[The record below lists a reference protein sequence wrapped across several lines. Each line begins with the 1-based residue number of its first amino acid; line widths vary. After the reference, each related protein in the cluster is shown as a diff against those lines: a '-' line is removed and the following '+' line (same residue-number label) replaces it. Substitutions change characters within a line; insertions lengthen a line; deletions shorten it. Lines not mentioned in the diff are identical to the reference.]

1 MGKIVRGAHMVEKAY
16 AVGIP
21 EERPL
26 PEAAEEHRELGL
38 EGVEDGE
45 DDRLGSDAPEARVE
59 VIDWDALRAEAS
71 AALERAK
78 GSAREILEGAF
89 RTASALLEQARG
101 ERDAIAEA
109 ARSEGREAGR
119 EEGIARVDAEINELL
134 TLLHGLIE
142 AVREDRDRFL
152 RSAEPELVRL
162 ALGAAERVV
171 HHEIAQ
177 YDQFV
182 VETVRA
188 ALARAVGRNDIT
200 IRVNPDDMEVMRAYR
215 ERLLAAGDFEHLR
228 LIEDQRVDRGGAM
241 LESDS
246 GTIDAKI
253 TTQIREVRGALVPAD
268 DMPEITATAI

>member
-1 MGKIVRGAHMVEKAY
+1 MGKIVRGARMVEKAY
-16 AVGIP
+16 AVGMP
-21 EERPL
+21 EERIV
-26 PEAAEEHRELGL
+26 PEAPELHGELGS
-38 EGVEDGE
+38 EGLEDGE
-45 DDRLGSDAPEARVE
+45 EDRFPSEPLEARIE
-59 VIDWDALRAEAS
+59 VIDWEALRAEAS
-71 AALERAK
+71 VALERAK

-89 RTASALLEQARG
+89 RTASSLLEQARG
-101 ERDAIAEA
+101 EREAIVEA
-109 ARSEGREAGR
+109 ARSEGHEAGR
-119 EEGIARVDAEINELL
+119 QEGIARVDSEINELL
-134 TLLHGLIE
+134 TLLHSLIE

-162 ALGAAERVV
+162 ALGASERIV

-177 YDQFV
+177 NDQFV

-188 ALARAVGRNDIT
+188 ALTRALGRNDIT
-200 IRVNPDDMEVMRAYR
+200 IRVNPEDMEVMRAYR

-253 TTQIREVRGALVPAD
+253 TTQLREVRGALVPAGD
-268 DMPEITATAI
+268 LPEITATAS

>member
-1 MGKIVRGAHMVEKAY
+1 MVERAY
-16 AVGIP
+16 AVGMP
-21 EERPL
+21 EDRL
-26 PEAAEEHRELGL
+26 HPEAPQLHGELEADGATDEEE
-38 EGVEDGE
+38 
-45 DDRLGSDAPEARVE
+45 DRLSAEAQEARVE
-59 VIDWDALRAEAS
+59 VIDWEALRAEAS

-89 RTASALLEQARG
+89 RTASSLLEQARE
-101 ERDAIAEA
+101 EREAIAEA

-119 EEGIARVDAEINELL
+119 QEGIARVDAEINELL
-134 TLLHGLIE
+134 TLLHALIE

-162 ALGAAERVV
+162 ALGASERIV

-177 YDQFV
+177 NDQFV

-188 ALARAVGRNDIT
+188 ALTRALGRNDIT
-200 IRVNPDDMEVMRAYR
+200 IRVNPEDMEVMRVYR

-228 LIEDQRVDRGGAM
+228 LIEDQRIDRGGAM

-253 TTQIREVRGALVPAD
+253 TTQLREVRGALVPAD
-268 DMPEITATAI
+268 DLPEITATAS

>member
-1 MGKIVRGAHMVEKAY
+1 MVEKAY

-21 EERPL
+21 EERHVL
-26 PEAAEEHRELGL
+26 DVPEEQHDPGFDSVEE
-38 EGVEDGE
+38 VGE
-45 DDRLGSDAPEARVE
+45 DRLVAESHERHVE
-59 VIDWDALRAEAS
+59 VIDWEALRAEAS

-78 GSAREILEGAF
+78 ESAREILEGAF
-89 RTASALLEQARG
+89 RTAGALLEQARG

-109 ARSEGREAGR
+109 ARGEGREAGR
-119 EEGIARVDAEINELL
+119 QEGIARVDAEINELL
-134 TLLHGLIE
+134 TLLHSLVE

-152 RSAEPELVRL
+152 RGAEPELVRL
-162 ALGAAERVV
+162 ALGASERIV

-177 YDQFV
+177 DDQFV

-188 ALARAVGRNDIT
+188 ALTRAVGRNDIT
-200 IRVNPDDMEVMRAYR
+200 IRVNPEDMEVMRAYR

-253 TTQIREVRGALVPAD
+253 TTQLREVRGALVPAD
-268 DMPEITATAI
+268 DLPEITATAS